1 MPRTYKSNLQLS
13 DEDKKAR
20 RREQKKM
27 SMRRARKKLDEIA
40 KEEIRRKDRE
50 RYYKKKEKG
59 EIKTIDQYTPR
70 QQRQIRKMWRE
81 KSKKRREL
89 LKMRKAANV
98 LLEDNT
104 PPISPSSS
112 FSRIEVGR
120 LIAARN
126 KRERKAENEALK
138 IKVLEMRRIIKR
150 YRMRIRRLEAK
161 KHKVINTPSSS
172 KNALKRDVRTAVHDF
187 LVKDEYSRLTAGK
200 NETITR
206 KKSKRQIRLLNDTL
220 LNLHKVFQNE
230 TGMKISYQTFRRYRP
245 FWVLFPKASTRN
257 TCLCALHE
265 NSDYIVRSLY
275 KAQVISYGSASDMA
289 KAICCNNRLNRNC
302 LERRCKD
309 CKNKKVAFNDF
320 NGDDFII
327 YDRWIIKNVGIIVKG
342 KEKQCKK
349 CIKETVKTTKKSLVR
364 LFNLNLPVYMQHMAN
379 LIHQIKTVQTLKQQL
394 SPTEALLHIDFSEN
408 YNCKYSSE
416 VQSAHFGG
424 SKPQLSLHTCVYYS
438 NNLGSLNSNFN
449 TTPMCTISENLRHD
463 PVMICAHLR
472 PILHRIREIS
482 PNLTDLHILSDG
494 PTTQYRNKSMFYLI
508 ANFLGKEL
516 NNVNNI
522 IWHYSEKGH
531 GKGAPDG
538 VGGCVKRLCDNS
550 VALGKDVS
558 NYDSL
563 MTCLKENC
571 RGIEIYGIGDP
582 SIQDIQEIMDQSP
595 VKAFKGTLK
604 IHQLSWS
611 RNESNILHARRLSCL
626 SCPACMICPHFEIGQ
641 ITVQHERVV
650 FNSPNSMSHE
660 GTLSPRSISSSQAT
674 TETFRSDLI
683 TPEEEIFQSAPICP
697 KKRLRLISISDESEI
712 FPVHSRKKIFFTV
725 SEDEDSIF

>member
-206 KKSKRQIRLLNDTL
+206 KKK
-220 LNLHKVFQNE
+220 
-230 TGMKISYQTFRRYRP
+230 
-245 FWVLFPKASTRN
+245 
-257 TCLCALHE
+257 
-265 NSDYIVRSLY
+265 
-275 KAQVISYGSASDMA
+275 
-289 KAICCNNRLNRNC
+289 
-302 LERRCKD
+302 
-309 CKNKKVAFNDF
+309 
-320 NGDDFII
+320 
-327 YDRWIIKNVGIIVKG
+327 
-342 KEKQCKK
+342 
-349 CIKETVKTTKKSLVR
+349 
-364 LFNLNLPVYMQHMAN
+364 
-379 LIHQIKTVQTLKQQL
+379 
-394 SPTEALLHIDFSEN
+394 
-408 YNCKYSSE
+408 
-416 VQSAHFGG
+416 
-424 SKPQLSLHTCVYYS
+424 
-438 NNLGSLNSNFN
+438 
-449 TTPMCTISENLRHD
+449 
-463 PVMICAHLR
+463 
-472 PILHRIREIS
+472 
-482 PNLTDLHILSDG
+482 
-494 PTTQYRNKSMFYLI
+494 
-508 ANFLGKEL
+508 
-516 NNVNNI
+516 
-522 IWHYSEKGH
+522 
-531 GKGAPDG
+531 
-538 VGGCVKRLCDNS
+538 
-550 VALGKDVS
+550 
-558 NYDSL
+558 
-563 MTCLKENC
+563 
-571 RGIEIYGIGDP
+571 
-582 SIQDIQEIMDQSP
+582 
-595 VKAFKGTLK
+595 
-604 IHQLSWS
+604 
-611 RNESNILHARRLSCL
+611 
-626 SCPACMICPHFEIGQ
+626 
-641 ITVQHERVV
+641 
-650 FNSPNSMSHE
+650 
-660 GTLSPRSISSSQAT
+660 
-674 TETFRSDLI
+674 TFRSDLI